1 MENFGAE
8 KIIFE
13 GENNMSFEITEDDVG
28 LKYVR
33 SSGPGGQNVNKSS
46 TCAQLRFSIKECG
59 KFTDDQKNILFQ
71 ELPRLGVMINHSGEA
86 CLEASNE
93 RSQDMNKKAVIA
105 RLNDYVRR
113 ALTPKKERKETQ
125 PTRSSK
131 ERRMAKKRRQGEKK
145 VDRQKVK
152 W

>member
-1 MENFGAE
+1 MF
-8 KIIFE
+8 
-13 GENNMSFEITEDDVG
+13 SEITEDDVD
-28 LKYVR
+28 LKFVR

-46 TCAQLRFSIKECG
+46 TCAQLRFSIGESG
-59 KFTDDQKNILFQ
+59 KLTEDQKNILLE
-71 ELPRLGVMINHSGEA
+71 ELPKLGVIINRNGEA

-105 RLNDYVRR
+105 RLNNYIRR

-131 ERRMAKKRRQGEKK
+131 ERRLEEKKRRGEIKMR
-145 VDRQKVK
+145 RQKVK